1 MNKRDFAVAMTK
13 KTNDAIRFNKK
24 TDKETYRY
32 MKKHPIAT
40 GVTLTISEVTFAAT
54 MAAIPAVI
62 IGKTAG
68 KLYVKIKNRRAANNP
83 PQPPVP
89 DTTTPDEIIDIE
101 PNNSDAAPQPDP
113 TNDGKKKK

>member
-1 MNKRDFAVAMTK
+1 MNKKEFASAMTK
-13 KTNDAIRFNKK
+13 KTRDAIRFNKK

-32 MKKHPIAT
+32 MKKHPVAT

-83 PQPPVP
+83 PQPVP

-113 TNDGKKKK
+113 TKDGKKKK

>member
-1 MNKRDFAVAMTK
+1 MTKKDFAAAMTK
-13 KTNDAIRFNKK
+13 KTNDAVKYNKK
-24 TDKETYRY
+24 TDKETYKY

-83 PQPPVP
+83 PQPVP
-89 DTTTPDEIIDIE
+89 DTTIPDEIIDIE
-101 PNNSDAAPQPDP
+101 PNNSAAPQPDP
-113 TNDGKKKK
+113 TKDGKKK